1 MERFEWIALL
11 IPFVLLLIILVA
23 IPISTHFAGEQTGIC
38 VFKGPATTGLFS
50 SSDGIPLRGIGVTI
64 WHPGGFG
71 GRIIDGAGSTDR
83 MGCFS
88 VKVAPGFK
96 GFGSYIYNGTEYID
110 NLDGGVI
117 LRDNLP

>member
-1 MERFEWIALL
+1 MLL
-11 IPFVLLLIILVA
+11 FPFGLFIIILLGIPFSAQI
-23 IPISTHFAGEQTGIC
+23 AGQQTGVCI
-38 VFKGPATTGLFS
+38 FKGPATTGFLS

-88 VKVAPGFK
+88 VKVVPGFK

-110 NLDGGVI
+110 NLDPGVI